1 VESLSDVACA
11 TMNRSMQ
18 AKQLACR
25 ENLPAVTLPV
35 TSPELC
41 HRAARHLCKTRKGH
55 KQSLHHRTP
64 LTHTL
69 RPTICGQATRHGARL
84 RQHLR
89 PANISDIAKP
99 LPPSNAPQR
108 MATLL
113 VGNDYLLHWVFDSE
127 GKARLATPEELD
139 IQISLRQ
146 SADGQD
152 IDITQR

>member
-1 VESLSDVACA
+1 
-11 TMNRSMQ
+11 
-18 AKQLACR
+18 
-25 ENLPAVTLPV
+25 
-35 TSPELC
+35 
-41 HRAARHLCKTRKGH
+41 
-55 KQSLHHRTP
+55 
-64 LTHTL
+64 
-69 RPTICGQATRHGARL
+69 
-84 RQHLR
+84 
-89 PANISDIAKP
+89 
-99 LPPSNAPQR
+99 